1 MTKEKLYYDKLKR
14 KDLEI
19 ILEDLEFTW
28 KKSDIELIK
37 KMWESNCSLE
47 RMIKTIK
54 RDGDEVF
61 LLLLH
66 LSRNKEL
73 KKRKNYIWG
82 GIAQLRFYFIPK
94 WARYIAQEQNGRWFA
109 YQFRPN
115 IRENKWI
122 YEGKCEEVYV
132 NLLSTLR
139 EVEQYVLCR

>member
-1 MTKEKLYYDKLKR
+1 MTKGKLYYDKLKR

-82 GIAQLRFYFIPK
+82 GIA
-94 WARYIAQEQNGRWFA
+94 
-109 YQFRPN
+109 
-115 IRENKWI
+115 
-122 YEGKCEEVYV
+122 
-132 NLLSTLR
+132 
-139 EVEQYVLCR
+139 